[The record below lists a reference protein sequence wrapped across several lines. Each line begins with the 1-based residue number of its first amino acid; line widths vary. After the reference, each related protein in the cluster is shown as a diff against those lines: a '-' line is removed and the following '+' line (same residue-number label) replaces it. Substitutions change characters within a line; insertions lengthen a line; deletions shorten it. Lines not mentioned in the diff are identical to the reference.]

1 MSLCDSE
8 KMQKRGAA
16 LPFESIGITFGEKL
30 VIGKANLGHGF
41 ISGLVPLDM
50 QPCLRST
57 VRLS

>member
-1 MSLCDSE
+1 
-8 KMQKRGAA
+8 MQKRGAA
-16 LPFESIGITFGEKL
+16 LPFGSIGITFGEKL